1 MKKAIFFIWACV
13 CAHVVCAQ
21 DSVSVKQLIP
31 NPAFQV
37 TIDELAMGRAL
48 QKLGYS
54 SMMVIPA
61 DKLPEILA
69 KLDKDSVAHS
79 KVNGWTL
86 WRNLAEKTT
95 QTRPSEA
102 IKYQYKFGY
111 VKLDVGKPHFF
122 GTYLNEALEAGK
134 TYKLVFQYHHP
145 ELLPNSPTH
154 AFTLGFAF
162 LHDSPKDIDKAIHPQ
177 KKHTRLPNK
186 DAKDYAKRQT
196 VIKEYEREYGGNFE
210 NKEWLDFQG
219 KKAIGDRYATITLT
233 YKAKGGERYLAMG
246 NFAVP
251 NRQGLPAIWLTC
263 HRLYL
268 YEQEKNST
276 KD

>member
-1 MKKAIFFIWACV
+1 MKTAIFFLWATV
-13 CAHVVCAQ
+13 CAHVACAQ
-21 DSVSVKQLIP
+21 DTLSAKQLIP

-37 TIDELAMGRAL
+37 TVNELAMGRAL

-54 SMMVIPA
+54 DMMMIPA
-61 DKLPEILA
+61 DKLPQILA
-69 KLDKDSVAHS
+69 KLDKDSTTHS
-79 KVNGWTL
+79 KVNGWTF
-86 WRNLAEKTT
+86 WHNLAEKTT
-95 QTRPSEA
+95 QARSSEA
-102 IKYQYKFGY
+102 IKYEHKRGY
-111 VKLDVGKPHFF
+111 VYLDVGKPQFF

-134 TYKLVFQYHHP
+134 TYKLVFQYYQP
-145 ELLPNSPTH
+145 ESLQALPTH

-162 LHDSPKDIDKAIHPQ
+162 LDDSPTNIDKAIQPQ
-177 KKHTRLPNK
+177 KKHTFLPNK
-186 DAKDYAKRQT
+186 DAKDYAKRQK
-196 VIKEYEREYGGNFE
+196 VIKEYQREYGGNFE
-210 NKEWLDFQG
+210 NKTWLDFQG
-219 KKAIGDRYATITLT
+219 KKATGDRYTTVTLA

-251 NRQGLPAIWLTC
+251 RRQGLPAIRLTC